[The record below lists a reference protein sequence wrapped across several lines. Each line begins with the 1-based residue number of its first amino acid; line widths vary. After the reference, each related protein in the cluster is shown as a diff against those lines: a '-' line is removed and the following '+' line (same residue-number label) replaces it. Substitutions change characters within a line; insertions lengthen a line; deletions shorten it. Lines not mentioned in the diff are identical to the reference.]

1 MANLP
6 ASLKQVSLFLERLP
20 GIGEKSANRLAF
32 YLLRM
37 PEQDLKEFANKL
49 SDLKART
56 KRCRICMNLTEEE
69 MCSVCTDSG
78 RDKSK
83 ITVVE
88 DVLDLVSFE
97 TGNIYDGVYHVL
109 HGRIDPL
116 NHIGPE
122 DIFIERLLNRI
133 KDPSRPENNESPT
146 VKEIILATNPDME
159 GEATA
164 MFIRNRLQE
173 LKKEIYLD
181 FAITR
186 LGYGMPIGGNLEYA
200 DYMTLRKAIE
210 NRNKFD

>member
-6 ASLKQVSLFLERLP
+6 SSLKQVSLFLERLP

-32 YLLRM
+32 YLLRL
-37 PEQDLKEFANKL
+37 PEQDLKDFATHM
-49 SDLKART
+49 SQLKAKT
-56 KRCRICMNLTEEE
+56 KRCRICMNLTEEDE
-69 MCSVCTDSG
+69 CSVCRDVM

-116 NHIGPE
+116 NHIGPD
-122 DIFIERLLNRI
+122 DIFIDKLLARI
-133 KDPSRPENNESPT
+133 RPQTSEEDQTPVT
-146 VKEIILATNPDME
+146 EVILAMNPDME

-164 MFIRNRLQE
+164 MYIRNKLQDI
-173 LKKEIYLD
+173 KKEHKLE

-186 LGYGMPIGGNLEYA
+186 LGYGLPMGGNLEYA

-210 NRNKFD
+210 NRNRFE